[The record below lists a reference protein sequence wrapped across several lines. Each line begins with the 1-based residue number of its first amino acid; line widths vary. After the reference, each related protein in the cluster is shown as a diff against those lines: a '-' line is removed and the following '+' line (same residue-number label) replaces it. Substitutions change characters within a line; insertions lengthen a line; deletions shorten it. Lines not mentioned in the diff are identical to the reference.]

1 MKDLAKSWAPKGSR
15 PLQKMRN
22 AVEVASSLQK
32 FTKKDLDLVNKLIP
46 GEDEVMVGLDPG
58 KLLDSTLTLEIFKDY

>member
-1 MKDLAKSWAPKGSR
+1 
-15 PLQKMRN
+15 MRN

-32 FTKKDLDLVNKLIP
+32 FSKKDLDLVTKLMP

-58 KLLDSTLTLEIFKDY
+58 QLLDSTLTLEIFKDY